1 MILHSPLSR
10 RAFLVSSGLGL
21 ALRADPSRA
30 ADADDIGRGPC
41 AAARAHAV
49 LAGAARRACAWSCA
63 ADSSLPTA
71 RVPRRGAIVYAYQTD
86 AKGVYAPEQEHAP
99 RLRAFMKTD
108 AEGRFQYDTIR
119 PGSYPGTRNPA
130 HVHHQA
136 WGGGWPAQWLAELN
150 FTDDPFLSAAD
161 RERSAAA
168 GRFAWIHTPRQD
180 GGKLVI
186 DLNLRL
192 KAEGTTFGANVRHG
206 REACELG

>member
-30 ADADDIGRGPC
+30 ADEAEIGRGPC
-41 AAARAHAV
+41 AAATAHAV
-49 LAGAARRACAWSCA
+49 LAGAAEEGLRLVVRGRLFAPDGERPAG
-63 ADSSLPTA
+63 
-71 RVPRRGAIVYAYQTD
+71 GAIVYAYQTN
-86 AKGVYAPEQEHAP
+86 AKGVYAPEPGTPP

-130 HVHHQA
+130 HVHNQA

-150 FTDDPFLSAAD
+150 FADDPFLSAAD

-180 GGKLVI
+180 GGKLVV

-192 KAEGTTFGANVRHG
+192 KAEGTPFGANVRHG

>member
-1 MILHSPLSR
+1 MTLHSPLSR

-30 ADADDIGRGPC
+30 AGADEIGRGPC
-41 AAARAHAV
+41 AAATAHAV
-49 LAGAARRACAWSCA
+49 LAGAGEEGLRLVVRGRLFAPDGERPAG
-63 ADSSLPTA
+63 
-71 RVPRRGAIVYAYQTD
+71 GAIVYAYQTN
-86 AKGVYAPEQEHAP
+86 AKGVYAPEEGTPP

-119 PGSYPGTRNPA
+119 PGSYPGTKNPA